1 MKLTF
6 LEIIFLTIFKVKVSS
21 SKRVFLFFV
30 CRINEAY
37 KGDESLDASV
47 VTRYAIQ
54 KILEGIQYV
63 LNVFVDC
70 IICPPLGC
78 WFFSCFWYIKE

>member
-6 LEIIFLTIFKVKVSS
+6 FRKLFFDNFQGQNFIIQMSFP
-21 SKRVFLFFV
+21 FFV
-30 CRINEAY
+30 CRIKEAY

-47 VTRYAIQ
+47 VTRYIQ

>member
-1 MKLTF
+1 M
-6 LEIIFLTIFKVKVSS
+6 
-21 SKRVFLFFV
+21 
-30 CRINEAY
+30 CRIKEAY

-47 VTRYAIQ
+47 VTRYIQ

-70 IICPPLGC
+70 IICPPLVVLVYQRVFRC
-78 WFFSCFWYIKE
+78 MEACITSPIFPILVMM